1 MKLRGKQKQYLKAQA
16 HDLSPV
22 FQIGKKGLTEEQ
34 MSEIRDVLEKR
45 ELIKISLLQNTAE
58 DPKEVAKVLQEKL
71 DATPVQIIG
80 NVIVLFKKANKPANH
95 RISLE
100 VEKI

>member
-1 MKLRGKQKQYLKAQA
+1 MKLRGKQKQYLKAEA

-22 FQIGKKGLTEEQ
+22 FQIGKKGLTEDQ
-34 MSEIRDVLEKR
+34 ISEIGDVLEKR
-45 ELIKISLLQNTAE
+45 ELIKISLLQNTDE
-58 DPKEVAKVLQEKL
+58 DPKEVADILQEKL
-71 DATPVQIIG
+71 DATPIQIIG
-80 NVIVLFKKANKPANH
+80 SVLVLFKKANKPSNH